1 MEEFFKRVYFQNT
14 ALDYLT
20 ALLIFVLCIVGIY
33 IVKSL
38 IMHALKK
45 WSGKTGRHVDQLF
58 IKGIQRLVIPF
69 LYLGSFYLAFKSLT
83 LSPKVIKATD
93 TIYSL
98 FITFII
104 IRIIIS
110 FLNYFLTTYFKRQE
124 HGIEKEKQ
132 LKGIS
137 TLISILVWGLGVVF
151 LLDNLGFKVSTVITG
166 LGIGGVAVALAAQT
180 ILRDLFSYFII
191 FFDRPFEIGDFITVG
206 DKAGSVEYIGIKTT
220 RLRALGGEQLV
231 FSNAD
236 LTDSRIHNFK
246 KMEKRRV
253 VFQIGVVYQTAKQQL
268 EEIPT
273 IIKNII
279 VNQKDVTFD
288 RSHLSTF
295 GDSSINFENVY
306 YVNSSDYT
314 KYMDIQQAINL
325 KIFEE
330 FEKRG
335 IGFAYPTQTIFVAK
349 DESQ

>member
-1 MEEFFKRVYFQNT
+1 MEEFLKRTYFQNT
-14 ALDYLT
+14 VLDYAT
-20 ALLIFVLCIVGIY
+20 ALLLFCICILAIY
-33 IVKSL
+33 IIRK
-38 IMHALKK
+38 IIIHALAK
-45 WSGKTGRHVDQLF
+45 WSQRTGAHLDKNL
-58 IKGIQRLVIPF
+58 IKAVQRLLIPF
-69 LYLGSFYLAFKSLT
+69 LYFGSLYFAFKSLT
-83 LSPKVIKATD
+83 LSLKVIKAAD
-93 TIYSL
+93 TITVIILTYI
-98 FITFII
+98 FI
-104 IRIIIS
+104 RLIIS
-110 FLNYFLTTYFKRQE
+110 ILNYFLNSYFRKQE
-124 HGIEKEKQ
+124 QGIEKVKQ

-137 TLISILVWGLGVVF
+137 TLISILIWGLGIIF

-253 VFQIGVVYQTAKQQL
+253 VFQTGVVYQTTKQQL
-268 EEIPT
+268 EEIPS
-273 IIKNII
+273 IIKKII
-279 VNQKDVTFD
+279 LEQKEVNFD

-295 GDSSINFENVY
+295 GDSSINFETVY
-306 YVNSSDYT
+306 FVNSSDYT

-325 KIFEE
+325 KLFEE

-335 IGFAYPTQTIFVAK
+335 IEFAYPTQTVFVSK
-349 DESQ
+349 EEKQ

>member
-1 MEEFFKRVYFQNT
+1 MEEFFKRVYLQNT
-14 ALDYLT
+14 VLDYAT
-20 ALLIFVLCIVGIY
+20 ALLIFILCIIGIY
-33 IVKSL
+33 VIKSL
-38 IMHALKK
+38 ILHALKK
-45 WSGKTGRHVDQLF
+45 WSGKTGQRLDQLL
-58 IKGIQRLVIPF
+58 IKGIQRIVIPF
-69 LYLGSFYLAFKSLT
+69 LYFGSFYIAFKSLT
-83 LSPKVIKATD
+83 LSSKVIKAAD
-93 TIYSL
+93 TIYVII
-98 FITFII
+98 ITFII
-104 IRIIIS
+104 IRIAIS

-137 TLISILVWGLGVVF
+137 TLISIFVWGLGIIF

-220 RLRALGGEQLV
+220 RLRALGGEQLI

-253 VFQIGVVYQTAKQQL
+253 VFKIGVVYQTTKQQL
-268 EEIPT
+268 EEIPALV
-273 IIKNII
+273 KNII
-279 VNQKDVTFD
+279 VEQKDVTFD

-306 YVNSSDYT
+306 FVNSSDYA

-325 KIFEE
+325 RIFEE

-335 IGFAYPTQTIFVAK
+335 IEFAYPTQTIFLSK
-349 DESQ
+349 DE